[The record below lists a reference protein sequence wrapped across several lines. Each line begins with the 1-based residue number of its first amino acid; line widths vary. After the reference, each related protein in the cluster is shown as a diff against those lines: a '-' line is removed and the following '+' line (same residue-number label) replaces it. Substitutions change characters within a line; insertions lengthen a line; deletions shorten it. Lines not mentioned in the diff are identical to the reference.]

1 MEYARRTGKGYVYV
15 LTHIFTGK
23 KYVGKT
29 IEPEE
34 RVLTHISQL
43 TRGIHKNKAMQA
55 DFDKYH
61 GDYRFAIVEEAM
73 GPKVYD
79 AEKKWMRKLRTYD
92 ERYGYNFND
101 PGMIKTRLAN
111 GMAVEIGNRWKRGTR
126 PPKPPIKYIP
136 ASEWLQKLAKGYD
149 A

>member
-1 MEYARRTGKGYVYV
+1 MEYARRVGKGYVYV

-34 RVLTHISQL
+34 RVLTHMSAL
-43 TRGIHKNKAMQA
+43 SRGIHINKAMQA

-61 GDYRFAIVEEAM
+61 GDYRFSIVEEVM

-101 PGMIKTRLAN
+101 PGMIKTRIAN
-111 GMAVEIGNRWKRGTR
+111 HMPVKAVYKAKWKYACANAQT
-126 PPKPPIKYIP
+126 Y
-136 ASEWLQKLAKGYD
+136 
-149 A
+149 

>member
-34 RVLTHISQL
+34 RVLAHMSAL
-43 TRGIHKNKAMQA
+43 SRGIHINKAMQA

-61 GDYRFAIVEEAM
+61 GDYRFSIVEEVM

-101 PGMIKTRLAN
+101 PGMIKTRIAN
-111 GMAVEIGNRWKRGTR
+111 HMPVKAEYKAKWKHICGDIQT
-126 PPKPPIKYIP
+126 Y
-136 ASEWLQKLAKGYD
+136 
-149 A
+149 